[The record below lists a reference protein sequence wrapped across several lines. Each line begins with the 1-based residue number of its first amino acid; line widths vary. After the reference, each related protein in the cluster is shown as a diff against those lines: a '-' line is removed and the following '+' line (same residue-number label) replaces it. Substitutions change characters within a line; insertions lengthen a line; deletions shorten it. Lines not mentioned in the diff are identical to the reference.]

1 MSVQLYVLTKK
12 QTERKPDPLLS
23 PPNIFFS
30 FPRRI
35 VYLLCFMHWVTI
47 DIDKNSITFCFPHSR
62 NWAGKG
68 GGAAGNKAKKS
79 LTPLPAKGD
88 QGEEGNGCT
97 TITIVL
103 KTNDRTAFFTFNI
116 NKTNSQWVYFITLIT
131 IHNTKQSLCKKRA
144 TPPHP
149 KVNAPPIQYMLKI
162 LSWRAPGRA
171 SFLTRARVNG
181 WKTTRKNKKLTF
193 NNNEG

>member
-1 MSVQLYVLTKK
+1 MFWLKNKQRGSLT
-12 QTERKPDPLLS
+12 PSFPLLT
-23 PPNIFFS
+23 FFS

-47 DIDKNSITFCFPHSR
+47 DIDKNSTPFCFPHSR

-68 GGAAGNKAKKS
+68 GGPAGNKAKKS

-131 IHNTKQSLCKKRA
+131 IHNTKQSLCKKKGN
-144 TPPHP
+144 PPSP
-149 KVNAPPIQYMLKI
+149 ESKCSTYSIYVKNFI
-162 LSWRAPGRA
+162 LTR
-171 SFLTRARVNG
+171 TRARVIPDA
-181 WKTTRKNKKLTF
+181 RSRQRLKNDAKK
-193 NNNEG
+193 